1 MVNIL
6 DKIQVFVLYR
16 NFGFINEQL
25 SKEIS
30 NRFFGQVIISM
41 KI

>member
-16 NFGFINEQL
+16 NFGFINELYQRKL
-25 SKEIS
+25 EVDFLDK
-30 NRFFGQVIISM
+30 
-41 KI
+41 